1 LEPFAVNENF
11 TKVDIDSEDAALLVQ
26 FDWHAGIAQICL
38 LAATLLK
45 VVDILINVV
54 LPTPTITRN
63 HQEQVDYE
71 WRYGQVVDIDDGPN
85 ADCLRARKATSER
98 SSRMENDD
106 KPNDDEADCLI
117 AHQATFECSSRME
130 NDDEPNYIKAD
141 CLRARKGTSE
151 CSPRMEN
158 DNEPYDDEARLS
170 QSLST

>member
-1 LEPFAVNENF
+1 
-11 TKVDIDSEDAALLVQ
+11 
-26 FDWHAGIAQICL
+26 
-38 LAATLLK
+38 
-45 VVDILINVV
+45 
-54 LPTPTITRN
+54 
-63 HQEQVDYE
+63 
-71 WRYGQVVDIDDGPN
+71 
-85 ADCLRARKATSER
+85 
-98 SSRMENDD
+98 MENDD
-106 KPNDDEADCLI
+106 KPNDEEADCLI